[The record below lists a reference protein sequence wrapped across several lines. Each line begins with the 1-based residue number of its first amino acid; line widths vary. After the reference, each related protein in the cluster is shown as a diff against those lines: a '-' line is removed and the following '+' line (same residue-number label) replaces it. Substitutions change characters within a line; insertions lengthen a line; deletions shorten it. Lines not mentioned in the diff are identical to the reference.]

1 MALVGEKLIRSFLRL
16 GGLGNIGERWQRCE
30 CDEGRADENGDLGVL
45 TDVHVCYFEGIMLE
59 FAFSL
64 NGFVFHER

>member
-1 MALVGEKLIRSFLRL
+1 
-16 GGLGNIGERWQRCE
+16 
-30 CDEGRADENGDLGVL
+30 VL